1 VPRYRIDAD
10 IVYNDVHDNFL
21 SEVTLFE
28 EASSRKQARIQTI
41 KRIMDKSEE
50 IENDVISVNIKTV
63 QKEA

>member
-1 VPRYRIDAD
+1 MPRYRIDAD